1 MPGITFTTRGAL
13 RKSALKQA
21 NERLIL
27 DAIRQNPGVAR
38 SDIARLTGLSAS
50 SLSFIVGRLK
60 REGLVA
66 EERVENHT
74 HVGRKPTAVRLVEDA
89 RLAVAV
95 EVSLSGSTVALADL
109 SGRILR
115 RKVVEWQPNPEIH
128 CQKIHTV
135 IRGYTSQFGSRQILG
150 VGVGLPGTIDR
161 SSGKVVA
168 AENLNWFNVEAGR
181 MLRGNFSL
189 PFYFENNAKLSALAE
204 QWFVEPGQRPLRDF
218 VYIAPLGG
226 LGTGIVTNGH
236 LLQGNTGMAGEFGHI
251 VLKPDGQECLC
262 GNRGCLEQY
271 ASDRALFRVYTR
283 LAGHNGG
290 AAVDASQIARLARD
304 GDEAARQALR
314 QTALALGE
322 GFVSLVWVFNPE
334 AIIVGGYYS
343 EAWDFV
349 EGAIWEALAARA
361 PRYILAG
368 LRILRSKHAADAAL
382 LGAAS
387 LVLLHFF
394 TRFDHGTDEGTARP
408 VVMHAAT

>member
-1 MPGITFTTRGAL
+1 VPGITFTTRGAL

-27 DAIRQNPGVAR
+27 DAIRQHPGTAR
-38 SDIARLTGLSAS
+38 SYIARLTGLSAS
-50 SLSFIVGRLK
+50 SLSFIISRLK

-66 EERVENHT
+66 EERVENHP
-74 HVGRKPTAVRLVEDA
+74 HVGRKPTALRLVEDA

-95 EVSLSGSTVALADL
+95 EISLTGSSVALADL

-115 RKVVEWQPNPEIH
+115 RKVVDWQPSPEIH
-128 CQKIHTV
+128 CQKIHAV
-135 IRGYTSQFGSRQILG
+135 IRGYTSLFGSRQILG

-161 SSGKVVA
+161 SSGRVIA

-181 MLRGNFSL
+181 VLRGNFSL

-226 LGTGIVTNGH
+226 LGTGIITNER
-236 LLQGNTGMAGEFGHI
+236 LLQGSSGMAGEFGHI
-251 VLKPDGQECLC
+251 VLKPEGQRCLC

-271 ASDRALFRVYTR
+271 ASDRALCRIYAE
-283 LAGHNGG
+283 LAGNNGG
-290 AAVDASQIARLARD
+290 PPVEASQIAALARE
-304 GDEAARQALR
+304 GNSAARQALR

-322 GFVSLVWVFNPE
+322 GFVSLIWVFNPQ
-334 AIIVGGYYS
+334 AIVVGGYYA
-343 EAWDFV
+343 EAWDLA
-349 EGAIWEALAARA
+349 EGAIWEALRARA
-361 PRYILAG
+361 PHYILTG
-368 LRILRSKHAADAAL
+368 LRILPSKHAADAAL

-387 LVLLHFF
+387 VVLLHFF
-394 TRFDHGTDEGTARP
+394 TRFDHGSDEAPSRS
-408 VVMHAAT
+408 VVMYAAD